1 MEIEVVNNQIE
12 KAIKELKRRLIR
24 EGVFKEISKRR
35 FFLKPSVRK
44 KLKRE
49 EAEKKR
55 IKDKRRMQNKLI

>member
-12 KAIKELKRRLIR
+12 KAIKELKRKLIR

-35 FFLKPSVRK
+35 YFLKPSVRK

-55 IKDKRRMQNKLI
+55 IKERRRIHSRVL